1 MLVVSLCKPVIHKFK
16 ILGGGNLNIINQW
29 EELQKGGGPNF
40 DILVGEAKKKG
51 GGRGGE
57 RNFWLKFN
65 VGILEEITKLTKLHF
80 ERY

>member
-51 GGRGGE
+51 GGEGVVSAIFDSNLMWGSWRKL
-57 RNFWLKFN
+57 RN
-65 VGILEEITKLTKLHF
+65 
-80 ERY
+80 